1 MSLMRHITAVAVLA
15 ALAACT
21 AAVPPE
27 VDQSATRYAALRD
40 ACLRT
45 SPIDRADAAEQKA
58 RIAACSGVVSST
70 KRRRSM

>member
-40 ACLRT
+40 ACLQT
-45 SPIDRADAAEQKA
+45 SPTRPRRCGRAKGPDR
-58 RIAACSGVVSST
+58 GV
-70 KRRRSM
+70 